1 MRIFRKRIHVSAD
14 MKFMEGKWIH
24 KEDWWYNDMK
34 DGYGELLDLSDSNF
48 TEWLNELCMVHF
60 RR

>member
-1 MRIFRKRIHVSAD
+1 
-14 MKFMEGKWIH
+14 MEGKWIH